1 MKYATGSLAAEGSTE
16 METRSAKARNY
27 AIAAAATVTVALLAI
42 RILLLTFGLFG
53 PGFMD

>member
-1 MKYATGSLAAEGSTE
+1 

-27 AIAAAATVTVALLAI
+27 TIAAAAAAVALLAI
-42 RILLLTFGLFG
+42 RILLMTFGLFG